1 MNSAYLASGE
11 AAFIT
16 GQVFRVAGGPI
27 GRYLSYPVD
36 DPRQRRPDIT
46 RARTKLGWEPRV
58 GLEEGLQKTL
68 DYFRTVV

>member
-27 GRYLSYPVD
+27 GRYSH
-36 DPRQRRPDIT
+36 
-46 RARTKLGWEPRV
+46 WE
-58 GLEEGLQKTL
+58 LTESLK
-68 DYFRTVV
+68 